1 MMSAAGTIIARDPG
15 NEGGWATLGVE
26 GLQPGLGAGRA
37 GTYFVTE
44 QVTVFSM
51 ANANAIVKLAYD
63 AGMATK
69 AVDYAHAVAVTPS
82 EWRKELGVEPANGQR
97 SKREVD
103 QDVRRV
109 VQRLAP
115 GVDFSSFSRVKDQGA
130 WDACAIA
137 LAWQS
142 MLLRANDLAAL
153 VEHHRMPRQ
162 LGKLS
167 KKGRSE

>member
-1 MMSAAGTIIARDPG
+1 
-15 NEGGWATLGVE
+15 
-26 GLQPGLGAGRA
+26 
-37 GTYFVTE
+37 
-44 QVTVFSM
+44 VFSM

-63 AGMATK
+63 AGMATRD
-69 AVDYAHAVAVTPS
+69 VVYDHAVALTPA

-103 QDVRRV
+103 ADVRKV
-109 VQRLAP
+109 VQRLEPA
-115 GVDFSSFSRVKDQGA
+115 VDFSVWHRVKDQGV

-142 MLLRANDLAAL
+142 MLLRTNDPAAL
-153 VEHHRMPRQ
+153 VKHHQMPRQ

-167 KKGRSE
+167 GHRKRDE